1 MSDWVDG
8 RPRKVLRVPNLEAPA
23 VVRELH
29 LRRCQVNPTNGNGA
43 CSVHSVFG
51 ENRRG
56 MFEKVGARQFLRDQF
71 GQDADTFA
79 ARLGDVATLSELG
92 YTLWQELVQPCAT
105 EVAGLVSSRWTA
117 RPEGNMVWTK
127 IAYSDPVVAM

>member
-51 ENRRG
+51 EEHRG
-56 MFEKVGARQFLRDQF
+56 TFFKANARHFLREKF
-71 GQDADTFA
+71 GADAETFS
-79 ARLGDVATLSELG
+79 ARVRDLATLNELG
-92 YTLWQELVQPCAT
+92 HTLWQELV
-105 EVAGLVSSRWTA
+105 
-117 RPEGNMVWTK
+117 
-127 IAYSDPVVAM
+127 